1 MFYSVDLLSRKG
13 ALGNVWVRRSTDVFL
28 FQTRVSTF
36 ASRFLTRGFE
46 SAFLNSRS
54 SRRVLISNAHGHPTK
69 TVEDGL
75 SFLLRASMTQILAHH
90 PEKAKRLT
98 RAKASGMSISEACA
112 TIMKPP
118 SPLVRFLFVVCVCVC
133 ACVSLTKGRNARA
146 HSRQIRFF
154 LSILLLC

>member
-1 MFYSVDLLSRKG
+1 MIV
-13 ALGNVWVRRSTDVFL
+13 
-28 FQTRVSTF
+28 
-36 ASRFLTRGFE
+36 
-46 SAFLNSRS
+46 S
-54 SRRVLISNAHGHPTK
+54 SRQRDACAPSLTDL
-69 TVEDGL
+69 VEDGL

-118 SPLVRFLFVVCVCVC
+118 SPLVRVFSFCCAC

-154 LSILLLC
+154 LSILLLS